1 MKYLI
6 VSIISVIFI
15 FSLIIGSCICY
26 DYLSEKHYGC
36 SVEKFFNYDT
46 VAKSVLYQIVV
57 DKQTGCLYIKS
68 KSYGGDLF
76 FTPILKEDGKPKNIK
91 EYNSDR

>member
-1 MKYLI
+1 MKYII

-15 FSLIIGSCICY
+15 FALIIGGCICY
-26 DYLSEKHYGC
+26 DYLSEKHYGY

-57 DKQTGCLYIKS
+57 DKQTGNLYIRTKVR
-68 KSYGGDLF
+68 GGDTF
-76 FTPILKEDGKPKNIK
+76 SPILKEDGKPKNIK
-91 EYNSDR
+91 EYIK

>member
-1 MKYLI
+1 MKYFI
-6 VSIISVIFI
+6 VSIIFIIFI
-15 FSLIIGSCICY
+15 FASIIGGCICY
-26 DYLSEKHYGC
+26 DYLSEKHYGY
-36 SVEKFFNYDT
+36 SVEKFFDYDI

-68 KSYGGDLF
+68 KSYGGGLF

-91 EYNSDR
+91 EFKE